1 MHAMTN
7 SLARVLVIVVS
18 LIIFN
23 LTACTDESG
32 TPGQKQG
39 LASIPQ
45 ETPAKADAAAQI
57 EPSEQRVRDRANA
70 YLEELRL
77 NHLAGA
83 YRMEAGSLDGSLTP
97 LVFRALAIPF
107 TGTLLSYTI
116 TAVTFQGEDAVVDAD
131 VSYQLPQL
139 RKPYETKISMHWV
152 TQNGDYYHKLKQPPE
167 ANATGD
173 SQTKAPLPGISQG
186 PDIVPPVKAQ

>member
-7 SLARVLVIVVS
+7 SFTRLLIIAVS
-18 LIIFN
+18 LSNLN
-23 LTACTDESG
+23 LTACTEESG
-32 TPGQKQG
+32 PSGQKQG
-39 LASIPQ
+39 SAPIRQ

-70 YLEELRL
+70 YLEALRL

-83 YRMEAGSLDGSLTP
+83 YRMEAGFLDGSLTP
-97 LVFRALAIPF
+97 LVFRESAIPF

-116 TAVTFQGEDAVVDAD
+116 TAVSLQGEEAVVEAD

-139 RKPYETKISMHWV
+139 RKPYATKMSMNWV
-152 TQNGDYYHKLKQPPE
+152 IQNGDYYHQLQQPPE
-167 ANATGD
+167 ANPSGG
-173 SQTKAPLPGISQG
+173 S
-186 PDIVPPVKAQ
+186 PVKTQ

>member
-1 MHAMTN
+1 MHSMTN
-7 SLARVLVIVVS
+7 SLTRLLVAAVS
-18 LIIFN
+18 LINLN
-23 LTACTDESG
+23 LTACTDEAG
-32 TPGQKQG
+32 THGQKQG

-45 ETPAKADAAAQI
+45 ETPAKADASVQI

-70 YLEELRL
+70 YLEALRL

-116 TAVTFQGEDAVVDAD
+116 TAVTLQGEDAVVDAD

-139 RKPYETKISMHWV
+139 RKPYATKISMHWV

-167 ANATGD
+167 ASAAGD

-186 PDIVPPVKAQ
+186 PDIGPTAKAR